1 MIPRLSLR
9 AISSPA
15 LLLAL
20 QCALTFLGLAH
31 AGEARPASPPN
42 LVVILMDDLG
52 YSDVEPFGSTLN
64 RTPHLNRMAAE
75 GMKLTHFYAA
85 PVCTP
90 TRAQILTGCL
100 AKRVSLPRVLTPGAK
115 TGLNPAEKT
124 IATLL
129 KPRGYATMAVGKW
142 HLGDQ
147 PEFLPTRHGFDHFV
161 GLPYS
166 NNMEH
171 SNEQPLIPLP
181 LLRDE
186 KVVEAPVDQAKLTRL
201 YTEEAIQFIRANREK
216 PFFLYLAHTAV
227 HMPLHPGNP
236 FKGKSKNGAYG
247 DWVEE
252 SDWSVG
258 QVLETLRELRLD
270 SNTLVLFTSDNG
282 PLLSHGSAAPLR
294 GGKATCWEGGIR
306 VPTIAWWPGRIPAAT
321 VCAAPSGVIDLLPTL
336 AGLAEAKPPEDRIID
351 GKDIWPLL
359 SGRTK
364 ESPHE
369 AIPFFYGGELQ
380 GLRAGKWKLLIRPQA
395 IDSRRE
401 KHAAHKIPALFDME
415 ADPAEATNLAAVH
428 PDIVERLQKLVE
440 AVNRDLGV
448 TNAPGPGVRP
458 CGHASK
464 AAPLPQK

>member
-1 MIPRLSLR
+1 MRISLTPGMLCVIALSLLFALSPSGR
-9 AISSPA
+9 AG
-15 LLLAL
+15 
-20 QCALTFLGLAH
+20 QT
-31 AGEARPASPPN
+31 RPANPPN
-42 LVVILMDDLG
+42 FVVILMDDLG
-52 YSDVEPFGSTLN
+52 YSDIEPFGSTLN

-75 GMKLTHFYAA
+75 GMKLTDFYAA
-85 PVCTP
+85 AVCTP
-90 TRAQILTGCL
+90 TRAQLLTGCQ

-115 TGLNPAEKT
+115 MGLNPEEKT
-124 IATLL
+124 IAALL

-142 HLGDQ
+142 HLGDH
-147 PEFLPTRHGFDHFV
+147 PNFLPTKHGFDHFV

-171 SNEQPLIPLP
+171 NNEQAKIPLP

-186 KVVEAPVDQAKLTRL
+186 IVAEAPVDQEKLTRL
-201 YTEEAIQFIRANREK
+201 YTEEAVQFIRANRDK

-236 FKGKSKNGAYG
+236 FKGKSRNGSYV

-282 PLLSHGSAAPLR
+282 PLLSLGRATPFR

-306 VPTIAWWPGRIPAAT
+306 VPTIAWWPGRIPAGKT
-321 VCAAPSGVIDLLPTL
+321 CAAPFSGMDLLPTFMGL
-336 AGLAEAKPPEDRIID
+336 AGGKPPENRIID

-359 SGRTK
+359 SGQTK

-369 AIPFFYGGELQ
+369 SLPFFYGGELQ
-380 GLRAGKWKLLIRPQA
+380 GLRAGKWKLLIRPQNVDA
-395 IDSRRE
+395 KRE
-401 KHAAHKIPALFDME
+401 SPSAQAIPALFDLE
-415 ADPAEATNLAAVH
+415 ADPGETNNLAGSH
-428 PDIVERLQKLVE
+428 PDIVAELQQRIA
-440 AVNRDLGV
+440 AVDKDLGV
-448 TNAPGPGVRP
+448 TQKSGPGVRS
-458 CGHASK
+458 CGRVPK
-464 AAPLPQK
+464 AGPPPKK